1 MARLHPRSILEKRW
15 ENLSPLFLFEGG
27 RGGGG
32 GRWISTLSYKPW
44 QFAGKPEDGTRKATR
59 SLCI

>member
-15 ENLSPLFLFEGG
+15 ENLSPLFLFEDG

-32 GRWISTLSYKPW
+32 RGISTLSYKPW

>member
-27 RGGGG
+27 MGGEVNQYTKLQAMTVC
-32 GRWISTLSYKPW
+32 R
-44 QFAGKPEDGTRKATR
+44 
-59 SLCI
+59 

>member
-32 GRWISTLSYKPW
+32 RWNSTQSYKPW

-59 SLCI
+59 FLCI

>member
-32 GRWISTLSYKPW
+32 GGEVNQYTNLQAMTVCR
-44 QFAGKPEDGTRKATR
+44 
-59 SLCI
+59 